1 MCMSRRNSAGEW
13 CAVGWVRTAW
23 FFVFASV
30 FGGGCAGPPGR
41 GAARIIMQ
49 ALQIG
54 DIAQVDVTVMASE
67 IPAPLVIP
75 MARSGT
81 QFSATA
87 GDLPVG
93 SDYSFTVSAR
103 DNSTPSVELYHGLV
117 IGQVIQENSTAN
129 IVIDMT
135 PDAPAVS
142 LSWAAPRIDALTD
155 SSPQASYGD
164 SVQLKVLAHD
174 PDAGQTAQLTF
185 NWSTTCGTVT
195 GNVVTAGNDTTPSVA
210 NATFIAPNADGAC
223 TITLVV
229 TDPTGLSTTGS
240 FVISVAAS

>member
-1 MCMSRRNSAGEW
+1 MKICKTVTVTHTGTCRPTCMSRRNSAGEW

-103 DNSTPSVELYHGLV
+103 FHHHRAPGGQRFAVKRRAAEAARAGGQQHDPGCTSGFAFLGSTP
-117 IGQVIQENSTAN
+117 
-129 IVIDMT
+129 D
-135 PDAPAVS
+135 
-142 LSWAAPRIDALTD
+142 RR
-155 SSPQASYGD
+155 SYR
-164 SVQLKVLAHD
+164 L
-174 PDAGQTAQLTF
+174 
-185 NWSTTCGTVT
+185 
-195 GNVVTAGNDTTPSVA
+195 VTASE
-210 NATFIAPNADGAC
+210 
-223 TITLVV
+223 LR
-229 TDPTGLSTTGS
+229 
-240 FVISVAAS
+240 